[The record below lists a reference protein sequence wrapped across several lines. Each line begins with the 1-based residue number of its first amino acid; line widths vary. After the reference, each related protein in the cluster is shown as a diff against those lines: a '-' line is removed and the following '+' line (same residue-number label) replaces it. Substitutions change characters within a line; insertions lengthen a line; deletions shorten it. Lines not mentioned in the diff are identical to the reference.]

1 MPIANSKRFLKQ
13 EKEVVMQRIFT
24 WIGIFALMFFL
35 VSPEVGSAGPLD
47 QLKNLKI
54 DSKTIMRPAT
64 NIVDFQFS
72 NFQLNEN
79 TGDESAVWNVDVKIS
94 KPIPS
99 NFYVV
104 KTQYQNRRGETLL
117 SGEDLVLPAGN
128 QGKTF
133 HLTRPFQKSPGLAR
147 ITFQVFN
154 QSEGRVAASQ
164 TYPLPTYSFLDAR
177 SETAS
182 AKHSTPQRTPAS
194 SSAKPDINF
203 DVDFSFD
210 RDTRQI
216 RIHNKNSFPVTINEI
231 TGKAGFLA
239 GVDREITVDCKNKKT
254 IQPGETI
261 SCYLYEM
268 IDRCP
273 TLTRVDLEAKI
284 SENIYQKTVHYDAP
298 IKRIETKK
306 PLVSLERLSK
316 IPQYRDLDWP
326 GATAKIIIRGS
337 YVRIGTWV
345 TIKALASLDSDRFPV
360 VFDGRQEDDGI
371 HAEVTFSGAK
381 SSKPEKFCFNITE
394 ITTCDKLS
402 CGGVGVLLY
411 RNDFVFEGVNIFL
424 HKKECK

>member
-1 MPIANSKRFLKQ
+1 MRK
-13 EKEVVMQRIFT
+13 IFPR
-24 WIGIFALMFFL
+24 IGIFALMFFL
-35 VSPEVGSAGPLD
+35 VFPEVGSAGPLD

-64 NIVDFQFS
+64 SNTEFQFS

-79 TGDESAVWNVDVKIS
+79 TSYESAAWNVDVRIS
-94 KPIPS
+94 KPIPA
-99 NFYVV
+99 NLYVV
-104 KTQYQNRRGETLL
+104 KTLYQNRKGETLL
-117 SGEDLVLPAGN
+117 SGEDLVLPEGN

-133 HLTRPFQKSPGLAR
+133 HLMRPFQKSPGLAR

-154 QSEGRVAASQ
+154 QAEGRVAASQ
-164 TYPLPTYSFLDAR
+164 TYPLPAYSFLDTR

-182 AKHSTPQRTPAS
+182 AKHSAPQRTPAS
-194 SSAKPDINF
+194 SSAIPDKNF
-203 DVDFSFD
+203 DVDFNVD

-216 RIHNKNSFPVTINEI
+216 HIHNKNSFPVTINEI
-231 TGKAGFLA
+231 AGKARFLA

-254 IQPGETI
+254 VQPGEIIT
-261 SCYLYEM
+261 CYYEHVVS
-268 IDRCP
+268 CP
-273 TLTRVDLEAKI
+273 TLTQVDLEAKI
-284 SENIYQKTVHYDAP
+284 SGNIHQKTVHYDAL

-306 PLVSLERLSK
+306 PLVSMERLSK

-337 YVRIGTWV
+337 YVRIGSYV

-360 VFDGRQEDDGI
+360 VFAGKQEDDGI
-371 HAEVTFSGAK
+371 HAEVTFSGTK
-381 SSKPEKFCFNITE
+381 TSKPEKFCFNITE
-394 ITTCDKLS
+394 ITTYDKLS

-411 RNDFVFEGVNIFL
+411 RNDFEYDGVNIFL